1 MTIDIL
7 SDLHLD
13 FYFYKEPSKKALETT
28 YTHIFTDN
36 QKRSPGEVLIV
47 AGDIGHYNKQNIDV
61 LKKIKE
67 VFKYK
72 HIICVLGNHDYYL
85 LNEEDRI
92 NYRKNSLNRTNEMR
106 QLINSEEG
114 MHCLDGD
121 IVEIEGVRI
130 GGCDSWYDGQYIK
143 THFDRDD
150 TSVTDGSIDA
160 LWHLNMNDAKFI
172 HAMQW
177 QEFAKIQKKKIE
189 SIYKDVDIMVTHVN
203 PSIRKEHISSSYQEE
218 MSTGFFSFDG
228 ERFIKDGTMKYW
240 IYGHTH
246 IEQEYSH
253 HGVQCICNPMGYP
266 GENGNGEW
274 TWVKSIQVTEED
286 THH

>member
-1 MTIDIL
+1 
-7 SDLHLD
+7 
-13 FYFYKEPSKKALETT
+13 
-28 YTHIFTDN
+28 
-36 QKRSPGEVLIV
+36 
-47 AGDIGHYNKQNIDV
+47 
-61 LKKIKE
+61 
-67 VFKYK
+67 
-72 HIICVLGNHDYYL
+72 
-85 LNEEDRI
+85 
-92 NYRKNSLNRTNEMR
+92 
-106 QLINSEEG
+106 
-114 MHCLDGD
+114 
-121 IVEIEGVRI
+121 
-130 GGCDSWYDGQYIK
+130 
-143 THFDRDD
+143 
-150 TSVTDGSIDA
+150 
-160 LWHLNMNDAKFI
+160 
-172 HAMQW
+172 MQW

-228 ERFIKDGTMKYW
+228 ERFIKGGTMKYW

-274 TWVKSIQVTEED
+274 TWIKSIQVIEED